1 MNQYIILCY
10 NLTNIDNAFLM
21 QYRLRD
27 TTPATMRTYIRI
39 KENIMEYNTD
49 SCQTDKPTAETM
61 FITELFSKLPVLAQ
75 EAIIDLI
82 KSLLSAE

>member
-1 MNQYIILCY
+1 
-10 NLTNIDNAFLM
+10 
-21 QYRLRD
+21 
-27 TTPATMRTYIRI
+27 
-39 KENIMEYNTD
+39 MEYNTD